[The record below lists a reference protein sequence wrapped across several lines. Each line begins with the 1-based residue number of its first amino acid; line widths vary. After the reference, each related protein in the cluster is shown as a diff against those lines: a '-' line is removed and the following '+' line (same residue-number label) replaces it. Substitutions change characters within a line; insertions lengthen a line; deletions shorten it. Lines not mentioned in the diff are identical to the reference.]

1 VKTQPISGKP
11 RSLLWGASPILSLIL
26 LLSGATGLQAAG
38 ALAATTEVRPGFI
51 DVRSRGAVADG
62 SELNTILF
70 NRLIGEISAAGGGT
84 LWFPAGTYLTGTINL
99 RSHVT
104 LQLEPGARILGSTE
118 ISDYPENPPPRPTDR
133 LEYGRHALIHADGQ
147 TDVAIVG
154 QGTINGQG
162 SHSNFTKKDLQA
174 RGWSPRDAYLKRPY
188 GLSFVRC
195 QRVRVEGIRLENI
208 AFWCQHYLDCDDV
221 VVRGVTVES
230 KKYDY
235 NNDGIDIDGSRN
247 VRVNDCHF
255 NVGDDAICLKAAYR
269 DCENIIVTNC
279 TASSLANGVKFGT
292 ASAGGF
298 KNITISNIVLD
309 GIQAAGIALEI
320 VDGGTL
326 DGVIL
331 SNFTMR
337 NVGAAIFIRL
347 GDFARRWVSGAPKLG
362 IGILRNVSISNIV
375 AEQGSADLRPLSSSI
390 TGLPGYPVENISISD
405 VRITSTRSHP
415 REASRVDFRQV
426 PEVPKAYPEYT
437 MFGALPAHGLYARHV
452 RGLTLRNVQFAFTGE
467 DYRSAV
473 VCDDVER
480 LVIDGLQT
488 RVLPESAPV
497 LLFHDVRGA
506 SVVNSMLWEPTA
518 DFLQLHGA
526 STGIELSGN
535 RVGGASVPALGK

>member
-1 VKTQPISGKP
+1 MTSNSFFRAV
-11 RSLLWGASPILSLIL
+11 LLATLLAGVLTGAGRVAAASSSEEPPLPS
-26 LLSGATGLQAAG
+26 ACHGL
-38 ALAATTEVRPGFI
+38 I
-51 DVRSRGAVADG
+51 DVRARGAVADG
-62 SELNTILF
+62 SALNTELL
-70 NRLIGEISAAGGGT
+70 NRLVRELSAAGGGT
-84 LWFPAGTYLTGTINL
+84 LRFSPGTYLTGTIYL

-104 LQLEPGARILGSTE
+104 LQLEPGATILGSTE
-118 ISDYPENPPPRPTDR
+118 IADYPENPPPRPTDR

-147 TDVAIVG
+147 TDVAIIG
-154 QGTINGQG
+154 QGTIYGQG
-162 SHSNFTKKDLQA
+162 DHPNFTKKDLLA
-174 RGWSPRDAYLKRPY
+174 KGWSDRAAYLKRPY
-188 GLSFVRC
+188 GLSFIRC
-195 QRVRVEGIRLENI
+195 QRVRVEGIRFENI

-221 VVRGVTVES
+221 VVRGVTVDS
-230 KKYDY
+230 KKHDY
-235 NNDGIDIDGSRN
+235 NNDGIDIDGSRS
-247 VRVNDCHF
+247 VRVSDCHF

-269 DCENIIVTNC
+269 DCENVVVTNC

-292 ASAGGF
+292 ATGAGF

-326 DGVIL
+326 DGVSL

-337 NVGAAIFIRL
+337 DVGAAIFIRL
-347 GDFARRWVSGAPKLG
+347 GDCARRWVTDMPKPG
-362 IGILRNVSISNIV
+362 IGLLRNVVISNIV
-375 AEQGSADLRPLSSSI
+375 AEQSSADSRPLSSSI
-390 TGLPGYPVENISISD
+390 TGLPGHPVENISISD
-405 VRITSTRSHP
+405 VRITSTRSHT

-426 PEVPKAYPEYT
+426 PEVPKGYPEYP
-437 MFGALPAHGLYARHV
+437 MFGVLPSHGLYVRHV
-452 RGLTLRNVQFAFTGE
+452 RGLTLRNVQFAFAGE

-506 SVVNSMLWEPTA
+506 LVVNSLLWEPAA
-518 DFLQLHGA
+518 DFLQLQGA

-535 RVGGASVPALGK
+535 RVGGARIPVSGK